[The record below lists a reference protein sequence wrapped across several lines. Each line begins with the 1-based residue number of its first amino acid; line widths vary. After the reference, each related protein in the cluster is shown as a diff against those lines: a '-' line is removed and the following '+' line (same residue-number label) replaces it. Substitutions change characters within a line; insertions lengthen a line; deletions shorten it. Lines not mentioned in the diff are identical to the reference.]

1 MRVCWVERGGVLD
14 IVPAMTETTPDSL
27 AGTRGLPAPR
37 ISRPELTRIIAMCN
51 QKGGVGKT
59 TTTINLAGALA
70 EHGRRVLLCDC
81 DPQGNA
87 TSSFKVPMLDDD
99 KGPTQ
104 ATVVIDM
111 SDPHELVA
119 KTRVENID
127 VLPASMD
134 MAFLPSRLR
143 ETGSANQFYARM
155 LGHFQGEY
163 DDILLDMR
171 PALDT
176 DTDSQTAAA
185 TAAII
190 MVDVDEW
197 AMKAVKMQ
205 VAQHKKIMTA
215 MGRPVDDLDI
225 LGMVIGRVMKPMGD
239 FDSAVYKQLRN
250 HPRIPLL
257 GEIPVRSADLKESR
271 NKGLPVV
278 FYRPK
283 TDTAGFFR
291 TIASNAKLVT
301 AA

>member
-1 MRVCWVERGGVLD
+1 MRACCPERRGTLD
-14 IVPAMTETTPDSL
+14 IVPAMTETASGPLSGAL
-27 AGTRGLPAPR
+27 GLPAPR
-37 ISRPELTRIIAMCN
+37 ISDGERTRIIAMCN

-87 TSSFKVPMLDDD
+87 TGSFKVPMLDDE

-111 SDPHELVA
+111 SDPHKLIA
-119 KTRVENID
+119 KTAVENID

-155 LGHFQGEY
+155 LEHFQGEY

-176 DTDSQTAAA
+176 DTDAQTAAA

-205 VAQHKKIMTA
+205 VAQHKKIMA
-215 MGRPVDDLDI
+215 NLGRPADDLDI

-239 FDSAVYKQLRN
+239 FDAAVYKQLRN

-257 GEIPVRSADLKESR
+257 GEVPVRSADLKESR

-291 TIASNAKLVT
+291 TIATNAGLVT